1 MLLASPSTASHAQCV
16 SLVFGSVDLS
26 LCLWPQLYIVHST
39 TFFCASQKQIS
50 VMVGGPAVGKAGDCL
65 DWIAG
70 GLEMKELKD
79 SGNPCPL

>member
-50 VMVGGPAVGKAGDCL
+50 VFSQDPPPPPLPEWAVEK
-65 DWIAG
+65 WQRVRKPIAHF
-70 GLEMKELKD
+70 
-79 SGNPCPL
+79 

>member
-1 MLLASPSTASHAQCV
+1 MQDVALKEYFRKSLKLL
-16 SLVFGSVDLS
+16 
-26 LCLWPQLYIVHST
+26 
-39 TFFCASQKQIS
+39 
-50 VMVGGPAVGKAGDCL
+50 VMVDGPAVGKAGDCL